1 MSRPLTLRHLG
12 QSLDAAISLRGKE
25 AVLERDGRRF
35 EATVTRDGAMIDV
48 RSGDRVRRCAVARG
62 CRGVWVAMEGTTYF
76 FEAVEREAGA
86 RGAVAAADEVRA
98 PMTGR
103 VVAVQATPAAK
114 VREGDLLLSIEAMKM
129 EFKLTAPEDGTVL
142 EVACAPGDRVE
153 LGQLLVRLKPAA
165 EGGGAP

>member
-1 MSRPLTLRHLG
+1 VSRPLTLRHLG
-12 QSLDAAISLRGKE
+12 QALDVAITLRGKD

-35 EATVTRDGAMIDV
+35 EATVARDGAWIEV
-48 RSGDRVRRCAVARG
+48 RSGDRARRCAVARG
-62 CRGVWVAMEGTTYF
+62 GRGVWVSVEGTTYF
-76 FEAVEREAGA
+76 FEAVEREAGGRA
-86 RGAVAAADEVRA
+86 AVASADEIRA

-103 VVAVQATPAAK
+103 VVAVQATPGTK

-153 LGQLLVRLKPAA
+153 LGQLLVRLEPAA
-165 EGGGAP
+165 DGERA